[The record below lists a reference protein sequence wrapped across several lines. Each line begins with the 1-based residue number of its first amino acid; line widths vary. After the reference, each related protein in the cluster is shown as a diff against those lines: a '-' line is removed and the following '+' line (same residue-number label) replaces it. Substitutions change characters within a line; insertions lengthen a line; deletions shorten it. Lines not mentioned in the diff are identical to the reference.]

1 MQVANSANSARSALH
16 LFLPSMSEA
25 LIKHFTKKLI
35 TWHSLDGRQ
44 GLPWQSIRDP
54 YAVWVSEIMLQQ
66 TQVATVLERYPR
78 FIKRFPTV
86 KKLAAAPLDDV
97 LAEWAGLGYYS
108 RARNLHACAKQVME
122 LFGGKFPSD
131 PVLLEQLRGIG
142 RSTAG
147 AIAAF
152 AFHERAPILDANVKR
167 ILARLF
173 GIEGAVQEKAVN
185 DELWLLAKKL
195 LPKNTVDMPVYTQAL
210 MDFGATWCISRK
222 PVCISGTKKCPF
234 AKDCQANL
242 SDQVLLLPHK
252 IAKAKSPEFN
262 CDMLLLRHSD
272 SVLLQRRPERAIW
285 GGLWSLPESAWRI
298 KEKNLL
304 SHSKKDD
311 ANLSAKELFKLVLPE
326 EKTLLALKSHK
337 SIERGLMIKHVFT
350 HRRLWMQIWCVTLS
364 DAMKFSGR
372 DLQWVS
378 LRQLGKYGLPQP
390 IKLLL
395 QGLSLVRDDDLKN

>member
-1 MQVANSANSARSALH
+1 
-16 LFLPSMSEA
+16 MSEA
-25 LIKHFTKKLI
+25 LMKHFAKKLI
-35 TWHSLDGRQ
+35 TWHGLDGRQ

-78 FIKRFPTV
+78 FMKRFPTV

-122 LFGGKFPSD
+122 VFKGNFPSD
-131 PVLLEQLRGIG
+131 PILLEQLKGIG

-173 GIEGAVQEKAVN
+173 GVEGAVQEKAVN
-185 DELWLLAKKL
+185 DQLWHLAQAL
-195 LPKNTVDMPVYTQAL
+195 LPTNRVDMPVYTQAL
-210 MDFGATWCISRK
+210 MDFGATWCTSRK

-234 AKDCQANL
+234 TKDCQANL
-242 SDQVLLLPHK
+242 SDQVLLLPRK
-252 IAKAKSPEFN
+252 VIKAKSPEFD
-262 CDMLLLRHSD
+262 CDMLLLRQGD
-272 SVLLQRRPERAIW
+272 SVLLQKRPEKAIW
-285 GGLWSLPESAWRI
+285 GGLWSLPESSWRAR
-298 KEKNLL
+298 EKSTAHLT
-304 SHSKKDD
+304 
-311 ANLSAKELFKLVLPE
+311 AKELLKLVLPE
-326 EKTLLALKSHK
+326 EKSSTTLKAFKSV
-337 SIERGLMIKHVFT
+337 ERGLQIKHIFT
-350 HRRLWMQIWCVTLS
+350 HRRLWMQIWHVYTS
-364 DAMKFSGR
+364 DAVKFSSA
-372 DLQWVS
+372 DLRWVS
-378 LRQLGKYGLPQP
+378 LYQLGKYGLPQP

-395 QGLSLVRDDDLKN
+395 QGLSLARGGDLKN